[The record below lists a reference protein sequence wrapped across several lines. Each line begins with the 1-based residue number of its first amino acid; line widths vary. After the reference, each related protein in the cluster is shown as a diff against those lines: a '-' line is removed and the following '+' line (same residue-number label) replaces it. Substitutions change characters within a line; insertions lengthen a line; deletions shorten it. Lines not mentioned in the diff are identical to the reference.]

1 MVIVWEWGIYP
12 QKAEYHIGGNHAS
25 SIKQIKVWANKRLFY
40 HVNGNSKILKWMH
53 VSTI

>member
-25 SIKQIKVWANKRLFY
+25 SIKQIKDL
-40 HVNGNSKILKWMH
+40 SKQKTFLSCQWEFQDPKMDAH
-53 VSTI
+53 